1 MSEGNA
7 SERLRQAQLMT
18 GRSPTSGSIVSAQSA
33 HSQELGSFDYAQGS
47 QYPPT
52 QMQGSSLQFPTDY
65 EQDTQRSQNFS
76 PYTSQMVYNVP
87 QQPQPR
93 SPYDAVPQYP
103 PRQSAALE
111 VLSNQFGVSA
121 QYYPQNE
128 PMGTSGPASPHQQY
142 TPSQY
147 HQTMSYQ
154 TPGGGRNT
162 IPSSYPTAMAE
173 YPQTSAVES
182 VEPQETS
189 SANYDEGYSRYQGAL
204 KQTFEN
210 TGKGRLTE
218 AGQSL
223 LEISEWLLSHAK
235 ELGLVSDDQTL
246 REERL
251 KLWSEFNLCWLAV
264 LQRQKDETQIILDT
278 GQPPPPGSLLRA
290 ESLENMAE
298 TLVQLCDGIEKYGLV
313 DYQMGV
319 WEEEILS
326 STTHGY
332 DGTDRG

>member
-1 MSEGNA
+1 MPEGTT

-18 GRSPTSGSIVSAQSA
+18 GRSSTSGSIVSAQSA
-33 HSQELGSFDYAQGS
+33 HSQELGSFGYAQGPQYS
-47 QYPPT
+47 QT

-65 EQDTQRSQNFS
+65 EQDTQRSQNFP
-76 PYTSQMVYNVP
+76 PYTSQIVYNVP

-121 QYYPQNE
+121 QYYPPSE
-128 PMGTSGPASPHQQY
+128 SMGASGSASPHQQY

-147 HQTMSYQ
+147 HQTMPYQ
-154 TPGGGRNT
+154 TPGSGRST
-162 IPSSYPTAMAE
+162 IPSSYPTAMAD
-173 YPQTSAVES
+173 YPQTSAPES
-182 VEPQETS
+182 IEPQETP
-189 SANYDEGYSRYQGAL
+189 SANYDEGYSRYHGAL

-210 TGKGRLTE
+210 TSKGRLTE

-235 ELGLVSDDQTL
+235 ELGLVQDDYTR
-246 REERL
+246 REGRL
-251 KLWSEFNLCWLAV
+251 QLWSEFNLCWLAV
-264 LQRQKDETQIILDT
+264 LQRQKDDTQVILDT

-298 TLVQLCDGIEKYGLV
+298 TLVQLCDSIEKYGLV

-319 WEEEILS
+319 WEEEIMN
-326 STTHGY
+326 STMHGY
-332 DGTDRG
+332 DGMDSG